1 MKLKGKVA
9 IVTGS
14 GKGLGR
20 AMVLDMAAEGAG
32 VVVTDMNYD
41 SCLAVK
47 DEVEKMGGRAI
58 AVKCNVTDRGEV
70 AALVA
75 ETVRAFGRV
84 DILVNNAGI
93 TRDASFLKMTDEQW
107 DAVLTTDLKSI
118 FICSQEVCKSF
129 KDGGKIV
136 NISSIAGVTGNFGQT
151 NYSAAKAGIIGMT
164 KTLSKELGRKNINVN
179 AVAPGYINTEMTRTI
194 PDHVKQ
200 GMIAQIPL
208 NRPGEPEEVARV
220 VTFLASEEASYITG
234 QTIQINGGSAN

>member
-1 MKLKGKVA
+1 MKLKNKVA

-20 AMVLDMAAEGAG
+20 AMLLDMAAEGAS
-32 VVVTDMNYD
+32 VVVTDVNYEN
-41 SCLAVK
+41 CLAVK
-47 DEVEKMGGRAI
+47 EEIEKMGGKAI
-58 AVKCNVTDRGEV
+58 AVKCNVTDRAEV

-75 ETVRAFGRV
+75 ETVKTFGKV

-107 DAVLTTDLKSI
+107 DTVLTTDLKSM
-118 FICSQEVCKSF
+118 FICSQEVCKCF
-129 KDGGKIV
+129 KNGGKIV

-179 AVAPGYINTEMTRTI
+179 AVAPGFMNTEMTRTI
-194 PDHVKQ
+194 PDNVKQ

-208 NRPGEPEEVARV
+208 SRPGEPEEVAKV
-220 VTFLASEEASYITG
+220 VTFLASEESSYITG
-234 QTIQINGGSAN
+234 QTININGGSAN